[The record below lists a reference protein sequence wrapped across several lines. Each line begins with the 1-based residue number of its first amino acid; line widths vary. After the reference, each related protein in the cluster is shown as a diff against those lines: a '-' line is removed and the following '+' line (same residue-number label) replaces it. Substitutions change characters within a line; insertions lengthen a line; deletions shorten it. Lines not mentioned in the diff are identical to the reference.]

1 MNIDTVRS
9 AYKHSILAILS
20 RRVGNENAI
29 TGAALAEQ
37 LGINPRDDRTVQL
50 VILSLIEDGY
60 PIASSVQTPM
70 GYFLI
75 KSKEEAEIYET
86 VLKSRMVN
94 TAIRRRDFRK
104 AARHWLE
111 NSQQLTLV

>member
-60 PIASSVQTPM
+60 PIASSVQSKKGAPPW
-70 GYFLI
+70 GI
-75 KSKEEAEIYET
+75 SSSRARKRPKSTRQY
-86 VLKSRMVN
+86 
-94 TAIRRRDFRK
+94 
-104 AARHWLE
+104 
-111 NSQQLTLV
+111 